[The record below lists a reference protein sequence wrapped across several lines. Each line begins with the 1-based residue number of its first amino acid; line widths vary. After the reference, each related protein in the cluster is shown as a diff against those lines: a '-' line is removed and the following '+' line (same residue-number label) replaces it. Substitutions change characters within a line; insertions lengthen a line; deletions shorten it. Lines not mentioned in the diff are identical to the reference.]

1 MTQSASENIKTGLHE
16 NFEIFHQDV
25 VSTENKG
32 NPKKCEETFENHIS
46 DKRLISR
53 MYRELPKLK
62 NNNKKPN
69 SKMSKDHE

>member
-1 MTQSASENIKTGLHE
+1 MTPNVQGTEEEIDKLDFTKILS
-16 NFEIFHQDV
+16 IFHQNV

-32 NPKKCEETFENHIS
+32 NPKKCEETFENHIA

-62 NNNKKPN
+62 NNN
-69 SKMSKDHE
+69 